1 MRGFVVA
8 LTLAGS
14 LALPV
19 LAQAM
24 EDMSC
29 ADFSAMDA
37 QGQMDT
43 IASMEGDDMMAAGGG
58 MAAGDSMADEEM
70 TKGVAMACSEHPEM
84 MLGEAMKGA
93 MGH

>member
-1 MRGFVVA
+1 MRGFVVV

-14 LALPV
+14 LALPN

-29 ADFSAMDA
+29 ADFTAMDA

-43 IASMEGDDMMAAGGG
+43 IASMEGDG
-58 MAAGDSMADEEM
+58 
-70 TKGVAMACSEHPEM
+70 
-84 MLGEAMKGA
+84 
-93 MGH
+93 